1 MAKDCHKSA
10 KTRAVLTPCRL
21 DDPAQA
27 HGGRLDQF
35 AAGGRVR
42 RLDEMVSAGD
52 IGALADDFISFG
64 GYQPALDRVIDETIP
79 AIVREVKVLGAD
91 AALLVPA

>member
-1 MAKDCHKSA
+1 
-10 KTRAVLTPCRL
+10 
-21 DDPAQA
+21 
-27 HGGRLDQF
+27 
-35 AAGGRVR
+35 
-42 RLDEMVSAGD
+42 MVSAGA